1 MTLKQT
7 ASNGQLA
14 VLVAYDD
21 GATYHTGVEDTVP
34 VRRYPGL
41 TFELAAHESEAVRL
55 EVPRRL
61 EETGAEPATGEIEE
75 RRFAIADMHL
85 THALQIARGEAD
97 GHGKRRRHKPKSI
110 ENGTLEARLA
120 GDSDQAAWVG
130 DYRGLSVRAGSDEN
144 RIGSSV
150 KRRLNCRDIV
160 RDG

>member
-1 MTLKQT
+1 MPLKLT

-14 VLVAYDD
+14 VLVADND
-21 GATYHTGVEDTVP
+21 GATYHTGIEDAVP
-34 VRRYPGL
+34 VRRYPDL
-41 TFELAAHESEAVRL
+41 AFELAAHESEAVRL
-55 EVPRRL
+55 EVPRPL

-75 RRFAIADMHL
+75 RRLAITDMHL

-97 GHGKRRRHKPKSI
+97 GHGKRRRHKPKPI

-120 GDSDQAAWVG
+120 EDSDQDAWVG

-144 RIGSSV
+144 RIGSRV
-150 KRRLNCRDIV
+150 KRRLNCRNIA